1 MYVRERLSSRTKH
14 EAIMIRRMNQ
24 CHFMRQEESQVFK
37 EDDFSKELEDVK
49 GNYFY
54 SKRMRPCTLSQL
66 GYEDDSIDFRLVA

>member
-1 MYVRERLSSRTKH
+1 MPFYEK
-14 EAIMIRRMNQ
+14 RRI
-24 CHFMRQEESQVFK
+24 QVLK
-37 EDDFSKELEDVK
+37 EYDFSKELEDVK

>member
-1 MYVRERLSSRTKH
+1 
-14 EAIMIRRMNQ
+14 MIKKNKKTNQ

-54 SKRMRPCTLSQL
+54 SMRTRPCTLSQL

>member
-1 MYVRERLSSRTKH
+1 MPFHAT
-14 EAIMIRRMNQ
+14 RRIPI
-24 CHFMRQEESQVFK
+24 FK

-54 SKRMRPCTLSQL
+54 SMRSRPCTLSQL

>member
-1 MYVRERLSSRTKH
+1 MIKRTKH
-14 EAIMIRRMNQ
+14 EAIMIERTNQ
-24 CHFMRQEESQVFK
+24 CHFMRQEEESQVFK

-54 SKRMRPCTLSQL
+54 SMRTRPCTLSQL